1 MLDLGYFMT
10 LGSGSASA
18 GASSGGGSAQRRARK
33 DSSADGL
40 MTGGALDERDP
51 LPWYASRWFWERVA
65 MYIFIFGGT
74 CVSIAGMAMVVLEA
88 THDKSGADHVGAH
101 GGGASGGSTA
111 AM

>member
-1 MLDLGYFMT
+1 MLDLGYFMS
-10 LGSGSASA
+10 LGSGSAGF
-18 GASSGGGSAQRRARK
+18 GASSGGGAQRRTRK

-40 MTGGALDERDP
+40 TAGGAVDEREP

-101 GGGASGGSTA
+101 GGSGGSTA